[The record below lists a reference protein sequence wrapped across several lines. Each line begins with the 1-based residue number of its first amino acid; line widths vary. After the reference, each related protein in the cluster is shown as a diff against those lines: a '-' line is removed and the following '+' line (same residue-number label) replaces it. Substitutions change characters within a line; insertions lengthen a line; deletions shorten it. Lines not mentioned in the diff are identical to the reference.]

1 MTVKGSTG
9 ILIGLWLLVSPL
21 SYAADAADR
30 ARELRNRQFAADCGL
45 EWDAYRAARRLYFT
59 DGNYSASWRAISAK
73 QLQDC
78 ENCFQSAALTL
89 LPTRHRVM
97 ELTRSSKS
105 GDWVQVFTYCFAPSG
120 RLTQMLSITEPLMTE
135 YPFAL
140 VRTYVPDQ
148 NGSLVQQTAGFVD
161 RKTGEP
167 IAKPAEVPFGRDLL
181 DDVPAYSDVSRLLF
195 AKLLAKN

>member
-30 ARELRNRQFAADCGL
+30 ARELRNRQFAASCGFN
-45 EWDAYRAARRLYFT
+45 WDSYRAATRVYFT
-59 DGNYSASWRAISAK
+59 DGNYSGLWRAISAK
-73 QLQDC
+73 LLEEC
-78 ENCFQSAALTL
+78 EDCFQSAALTV

-97 ELTRSSKS
+97 ELSRSSES

-120 RLTQMLSITEPLMTE
+120 RLTRMLSITESLMTE

-148 NGSLVQQTAGFVD
+148 KGKLVQRSAGFVD
-161 RKTGEP
+161 RKTGKPISEP
-167 IAKPAEVPFGRDLL
+167 GEVPFVQDLL
-181 DDVPAYSDVSRLLF
+181 NDVPAYSDVSRLPF
-195 AKLLAKN
+195 AKLLATN